1 MSGLNEPSPKR
12 VLMQGNIAA
21 AEGAIRAGCRFFA
34 GYPITPSS
42 EIMAEMAK
50 LLGRHDG
57 RFIQMEDEIASICA
71 VIGASWSGV
80 KAMTATSGPGFSL
93 MQEALGYAY
102 FTETP
107 MVLVDVQRAG
117 PGTGQATHVGQGDV
131 MQVRYGS
138 HGDVFPIALC
148 PASVQ
153 EMYDLTIRA
162 FNLSERFRVPAFVM
176 ADEAVGHL
184 REPCAFHSD
193 FEVEHRDRYGDGAPF
208 GSHAPDGVPPMPAFG
223 DGKKLMVT
231 GSTHNPEGFRKV
243 DDPEIHDALVTRLM
257 RKTEDH
263 KDEIV
268 EVEEHLLADAEIAF
282 FAYGISARTALAAAR
297 RLRDKGIKAG
307 LLRAKTLWPFPDK
320 AVAELGDAVRAIVVP
335 ELNKGMFAGVCRA
348 HTAAPVHSVT
358 QTNGKTIEPQKLV
371 DFVQEVLR

>member
-1 MSGLNEPSPKR
+1 MPGLNEPSSRR

-42 EIMAEMAK
+42 EIMVQMAK
-50 LLGRHDG
+50 LLGSNDG

-71 VIGASWSGV
+71 VIGASGSGV

-93 MQEALGYAY
+93 MQEALGYGY

-107 MVLVDVQRAG
+107 MVLVNVQRAG

-131 MQVRYGS
+131 MQARYGT

-162 FNLSERFRVPAFVM
+162 FNLSERFRVPTFVM

-184 REPCAFHSD
+184 REPCALHGG
-193 FEVEHRDRYGDGAPF
+193 FEIEHRNRHGEGAPF
-208 GSHAPDGVPPMPAFG
+208 GSDAPDGVPPMPAFG

-263 KDEIV
+263 RGEIV
-268 EVEEHLLADAEIAF
+268 EVEEFFLDDAEVAF

-297 RLRDKGIKAG
+297 RLRKMGVRAG
-307 LLRAKTLWPFPDK
+307 LLRTKTLWPFPEE
-320 AVAELGDAVRAIVVP
+320 AVAQLGRRVRAIVVP

-348 HTAAPVHSVT
+348 HAAAEVHSVT
-358 QTNGKTIEPQKLV
+358 QTNGKTIEPGRLV
-371 DFVQEVLR
+371 TFVQEVLK